1 MKAIAA
7 PVVLLLLALLLLA
20 GCASFDGRGLAP
32 GQSTAADVE
41 KVMGAPAEKRQVGNE
56 TWYYYPRQPF
66 GRKTFVARIAPDGRL
81 VALEQRLTDENVAKI
96 IPNTTRAEQVR
107 ELFGPPWAAGHYAR
121 LDRNVWTWHMR
132 RFGDPGIPVQL
143 SVQMSPDGVVREVYI
158 LDESD
163 SVNHNLALG
172 GSGIGIGVGIGF

>member
-1 MKAIAA
+1 MKAALA

-41 KVMGAPAEKRQVGNE
+41 KIMGAPAEKRQVGNE
-56 TWYYYPRQPF
+56 TWHYYPRQPF
-66 GRKTFVARIAPDGRL
+66 GRKTFVARIAPDGKL
-81 VALEQRLTDENVAKI
+81 VTIEQRLTDENVARI

-107 ELFGPPWAAGHYAR
+107 DLLGPPWQAGRYAN

-132 RFGDPGIPVQL
+132 HFGDPGIPVQL
-143 SVQMSPDGVVREVYI
+143 NVQMSPDGVVREVFI

-163 SVNHNLALG
+163 TGNRGLAFG
-172 GSGIGIGVGIGF
+172 GSGIGIGVGVF